1 MEKEHQPTPKKL
13 EKARKAG
20 QVSKSAVLTRGISL
34 IAAFIIIFN
43 MLPAYW
49 VELRLLL
56 EYCLNSPANSPGIC
70 SEGGSKL
77 AFLFVSQVLFG
88 TAIVTV
94 LVEYSQVGIRI
105 DCGVLGPKLGH
116 LNPLSGIRR
125 ICTGFKDIG
134 VRLLFVLIVI
144 ILTSLLVN
152 REVIR
157 LVNDTM
163 TGKLP
168 GMQGVVTL
176 LLALAVTLFAYGSF
190 DLYSK
195 RRRFFKEQSMTTR
208 EIRDEYR
215 EAEGDPQF
223 KCMRKAMHEEL
234 ALEEL
239 VARVKAANVII
250 VERA

>member
-20 QVSKSAVLTRGISL
+20 KVGKSAILTRTSSL
-34 IAAFIIIFN
+34 IAASTIIFN

-49 VELRLLL
+49 VEVRLLL
-56 EYCLNSPANSPGIC
+56 EYCFNSPANSPGACID
-70 SEGGSKL
+70 GGSKL
-77 AFLFVSQVLFG
+77 AMLFVSQVLLT
-88 TAIVTV
+88 TAIVTL
-94 LVEYSQVGIRI
+94 LVEYLQVGVRI
-105 DCGVLGPKLGH
+105 DSGILVPKLEH
-116 LNPLSGIRR
+116 LNPLSGVRR

-134 VRLLFVLIVI
+134 TRLLFVLIVI
-144 ILTSLLVN
+144 ILASLLLN

-163 TGKLP
+163 TGELP
-168 GMQGVVTL
+168 EMQGVAIL
-176 LLALAVTLFAYGSF
+176 MLSLGVTLFAYGSV

-195 RRRFFKEQSMTTR
+195 RRRFMKEQSMSTR

-215 EAEGDPQF
+215 ETEGDPQF
-223 KCMRKAMHEEL
+223 KSMRKSMHEEL

-239 VARVKAANVII
+239 VARVKAANVIV